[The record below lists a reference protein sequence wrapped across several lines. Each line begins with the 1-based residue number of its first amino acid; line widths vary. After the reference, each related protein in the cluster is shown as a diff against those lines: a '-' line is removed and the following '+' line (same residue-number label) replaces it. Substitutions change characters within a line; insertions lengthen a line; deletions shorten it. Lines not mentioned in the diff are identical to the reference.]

1 MLDKPILYPTAY
13 RWVILF
19 AALDV
24 ICTWII
30 LALGGSELNLL
41 ARKVIEAGGLPA
53 MLAYK
58 FALIALVL
66 VICEHI
72 GRLREDTGRRL
83 ARAAILLNA
92 FPVLVGMSH
101 LGLRAAAAA

>member
-13 RWVILF
+13 RWVII
-19 AALDV
+19 AASLDV
-24 ICTWII
+24 ICTWFI
-30 LALGGSELNLL
+30 LALGGHELNAL
-41 ARKVIEAGGLPA
+41 ARTVIEAGGLPA

-72 GRLREDTGRRL
+72 GRMKFDTGRRL
-83 ARAAILLNA
+83 AAAAVALNA
-92 FPVLVGMSH
+92 FPVIVGASQ
-101 LGLRAAAAA
+101 LGMRSML

>member
-19 AALDV
+19 ASLDV

-30 LALGGSELNLL
+30 LALGGRELNVL
-41 ARKVIEAGGLPA
+41 ARAVINAGGLPA

-58 FALIALVL
+58 FAIIAFVLVL
-66 VICEHI
+66 CEHI
-72 GRLREDTGRRL
+72 GRRQSDTGRRL
-83 ARAAILLNA
+83 ANAAIVLNA

-101 LGLRAAAAA
+101 LGLNAASA

>member
-13 RWVILF
+13 RWVII
-19 AALDV
+19 AASLYV
-24 ICTWII
+24 ICTWLI
-30 LALGGSELNLL
+30 LALGGAELNIL

-66 VICEHI
+66 IICEHI
-72 GRLREDTGRRL
+72 GRLRFNTGRRL
-83 ARAAILLNA
+83 ALAAAALNI
-92 FPVLVGMSH
+92 FPAVVGASQ
-101 LGLRAAAAA
+101 LGLRSML